1 MSDSQSDPTSDD
13 PIDDVAPG
21 DIIVVDRGDGD
32 RPYKVVHKASS
43 DAGYLVTFEDDDA
56 ETFQLDLA
64 TGTETVLSEKR
75 SVDDQIEW
83 LDDQTLLYGL
93 ADETTEGDSNIWKLP
108 TDPASQPSLFIEH
121 AWSPS
126 VVR

>member
-1 MSDSQSDPTSDD
+1 MSDSLSDPTSDD

-56 ETFQLDLA
+56 ETFQVDLA
-64 TGTETVLSEKR
+64 AGTRVTR
-75 SVDDQIEW
+75 SLESKWESAQ
-83 LDDQTLLYGL
+83 
-93 ADETTEGDSNIWKLP
+93 SP
-108 TDPASQPSLFIEH
+108 TPHSDGTAPA
-121 AWSPS
+121 
-126 VVR
+126 